1 MHGSDEEVDEEA
13 DAGSDEELSDD
24 GDKQD
29 YEEVLIAFVLD
40 YY

>member
-24 GDKQD
+24 VDKQD